1 MKYTLTIEANSA
13 TELFDALVASAT
25 VYRLSDAAE
34 PRDVPEREL
43 TDDEIASL
51 PTPPPSAKV
60 VERVTLPT
68 GDDPSDVYGPG
79 NGPVG
84 AYRPDATPASEPT
97 IPTVDANN
105 MPHDE
110 RIHAGSKALN
120 ADGTWRKKRGVSDEL
135 IRSVEA
141 NPVHIGGGV
150 VATEPVLVGE
160 KSYASIVPASVM
172 ATYLT
177 CEPVPERVL
186 IGVDYASEPDM
197 TAYLT
202 CVPDTHSITMYD
214 DGIKR
219 SRHTP
224 ASIMSRIA
232 ALVTSGDKTPA
243 YVQEL
248 AKSCDLAD
256 GIAQIASDS
265 DALQRVVAALQADG
279 VL

>member
-1 MKYTLTIEANSA
+1 MKYTLTIEADSA

-51 PTPPPSAKV
+51 PTPPQSTKV
-60 VERVTLPT
+60 IERVTLPT

-79 NGPVG
+79 NGPVD

-97 IPTVDANN
+97 PATDANN
-105 MPHDE
+105 MSHDE

-141 NPVHIGGGV
+141 GHAAGGGEV
-150 VATEPVLVGE
+150 T
-160 KSYASIVPASVM
+160 
-172 ATYLT
+172 
-177 CEPVPERVL
+177 PETV
-186 IGVDYASEPDM
+186 SE
-197 TAYLT
+197 
-202 CVPDTHSITMYD
+202 
-214 DGIKR
+214 
-219 SRHTP
+219 HTP

-243 YVQEL
+243 YVQEI
-248 AKSCDLAD
+248 AKSCDLTD

>member
-1 MKYTLTIEANSA
+1 MKYTLTIEADSA

-34 PRDVPEREL
+34 PRDVPEPI
-43 TDDEIASL
+43 DDAQIMAHTLSPL
-51 PTPPPSAKV
+51 PDTSAATTK
-60 VERVTLPT
+60 RATLPT
-68 GDDPSDVYGPG
+68 GDDPADVYGPG

-84 AYRPDATPASEPT
+84 AHRPDATPASEPT
-97 IPTVDANN
+97 MPTVDANN

-141 NPVHIGGGV
+141 ECITSTVYADNVSGSL
-150 VATEPVLVGE
+150 PVLTITD
-160 KSYASIVPASVM
+160 ASKVSLAPLA
-172 ATYLT
+172 
-177 CEPVPERVL
+177 P
-186 IGVDYASEPDM
+186 
-197 TAYLT
+197 
-202 CVPDTHSITMYD
+202 
-214 DGIKR
+214 
-219 SRHTP
+219 TP

-243 YVQEL
+243 YVQEI